1 MRRLG
6 AAAIDFI
13 ISYVLSMIVYG
24 MMISG
29 WKMFRIILGI
39 DWEKYSYLMVIML
52 VFVAYILT
60 NFIYSVFFDSLF
72 HGLTFGKKI
81 TGCKSYVGEKQ
92 KNQNW
97 IIKHALL
104 RTVASILYV
113 LTALYYIKIYKMP
126 YDRFLYSWADKDFCG
141 RKMGDKRI

>member
-13 ISYVLSMIVYG
+13 ISYELSMIVYG
-24 MMISG
+24 MIISG
-29 WKMFRIILGI
+29 WKMFRIILGR
-39 DWEKYSYLMVIML
+39 DWEKYSYLMVFIL
-52 VFVAYILT
+52 VFAAYILT

-72 HGLTFGKKI
+72 QGLTLGKKI
-81 TGCKSYVGEKQ
+81 TGCRIYVGEKQ

-104 RTVASILYV
+104 RTAASILYV
-113 LTALYYIKIYKMP
+113 LTALYYLKLYKMP
-126 YDRFLYSWADKDFCG
+126 YDRICTMDEKQDLQNEEK
-141 RKMGDKRI
+141 